1 MGILASLAGFAD
13 LTSGVFV
20 CYVKTGR
27 LLETKTG
34 NFQLGQEPQNSSNRP
49 SFVRIYLNLPGSR
62 RICSKDALLPVE
74 STAKNIFAHSAD
86 RISQPSFSTRRSESP
101 DLKP

>member
-74 STAKNIFAHSAD
+74 STAKKYFRAL
-86 RISQPSFSTRRSESP
+86 R
-101 DLKP
+101 

>member
-34 NFQLGQEPQNSSNRP
+34 NFQLGQEPQTPPIDPP
-49 SFVRIYLNLPGSR
+49 SY
-62 RICSKDALLPVE
+62 E
-74 STAKNIFAHSAD
+74 ST
-86 RISQPSFSTRRSESP
+86 
-101 DLKP
+101 